1 MVSWCFHILGAITSF
16 KATKA
21 SEFTIEFDK
30 AQPET
35 ATIAITKGGAAVDG
49 KLTWNEGRTSAV
61 FAGTANFAN
70 GEYTATV
77 TNGTASV
84 TANATVEDEKV
95 DEIVITS
102 PTALTSED
110 NTSAYIYYDVFNQ
123 YKESIR
129 SSTSINWTISS
140 SKKYTVDKSTGR
152 ITVTKEKDKNDKA
165 NTFNYGETI
174 YLVGVNVKSG
184 KSVTASVTVGM
195 AQAIDTIEMVG
206 FVNKNNKTKIE
217 PSLPK
222 NFAKNTYYLV
232 YTAKDQNGNPLES
245 EKYDSSKIT
254 FISDAPLLMESSIK
268 EAGDVYSIDGKEYSS
283 VLVNPGNYVD
293 KGGEVNIT
301 AVSNKTGKRTTKNFQ
316 VGANGILQSLVL
328 DVPNTTIADGDG
340 TVNNE
345 RVKIPFVAK
354 DTEGRTVTNYDTI
367 IRSSNAVTLN
377 AGDNTTL
384 EIVEENDG
392 TAGIY
397 WHDSIS
403 ATSFDNT
410 SASDDVDRSILLSSI
425 VVGGEANNVML
436 SVQDMRRPVAIKSI
450 KLNDDNNNAIVNGNT
465 ANIDFYSSDNN
476 VAPVRYIDQYGAD
489 LLPEKAAAFFNMAK
503 AGTGFNGD
511 KYAITVKTTSA
522 DKENLFNKNS
532 DNKNEAN
539 TASGSAILTTDG
551 NLGFTASLNNTDRAS
566 VTVKYSIAVKEKGS
580 DDFSDTSK
588 VKNETYTVIHQDEI
602 KNNLSMTVAGSKY
615 KIKTLLSNR
624 ANGNDLAKEEYTN
637 IATACAI
644 DETDDQGNK
653 VNEGYVDNDGNL
665 LIPISSKGKEKA
677 WTDDRIIKVTGTTR
691 DGITLSV
698 PEDAIEENE
707 KDSDIIVSK
716 TGSWKVVSGVKKDH
730 LKWYE
735 LYDVNTA
742 KSTRISATKNLVVDV
757 YEVPVKAKVK
767 VSDEMVVP
775 ASIKFTQNS
784 GILNNSTVVNPST
797 NVKSDNFDEKT
808 GKIKNAINIG
818 NLISVPDTTL
828 PLNVI
833 VYDQYGREITES
845 DYDFDVS
852 YKVSDIKESTSD
864 MTYMANSFVVNK
876 NNTSD
881 MTISGA
887 EIGDTYKLTASI
899 DGFNVGAVLDVTV
912 GSDKAARQSTDKD
925 GDTDEIFRKN
935 VLGMNR

>member
-1 MVSWCFHILGAITSF
+1 MWCFHILGAITSF

-377 AGDNTTL
+377 AGDNTKL

-403 ATSFDNT
+403 ATAFDNT

-436 SVQDMRRPVAIKSI
+436 SVSDMRRPVAIKSI
-450 KLNDDNNNAIVNGNT
+450 KLNDDNNNAIINGNT
-465 ANIDFYSSDNN
+465 ANIDFYNKDNN
-476 VAPVRYIDQYGAD
+476 AAPVRYIDQYGAD
-489 LLPEKAAAFFNMAK
+489 LLPEKAAAFFDMAK

-511 KYAITVKTTSA
+511 KYAIAVKTTSA

-532 DNKNEAN
+532 ANKNEAD

-551 NLGFTASLNNTDRAS
+551 NLGFTASLNNDKRTS
-566 VTVKYSIAVKEKGS
+566 VTVKYSIAVQEKGS
-580 DDFSDTSK
+580 GDFSDTSK
-588 VKNETYTVIHQDEI
+588 VKNETYTIVHENEI
-602 KNNLSMTVAGSKY
+602 KDNLSMTVAGSKY

-644 DETDDQGNK
+644 DETDEDGNK

-665 LIPISSKGKEKA
+665 LIPISRKGKEKA

-698 PEDAIEENE
+698 PKNEIKEAEKSDVMVRDA
-707 KDSDIIVSK
+707 D
-716 TGSWKVVSGVKKDH
+716 GGKVVAGVKKGN

-742 KSTRISATKNLVVDV
+742 KSTRISATKNLAVEV
-757 YEVPVKAKVK
+757 YNTPVKAKVK

-775 ASIKFTQNS
+775 ASIKFTQNW

-797 NVKSDNFDEKT
+797 NVKSDNFDKDT
-808 GKIKNAINIG
+808 GKIKDATNIIK
-818 NLISVPDTTL
+818 LISVPDTTGD
-828 PLNVI
+828 LNVI
-833 VYDQYGREITES
+833 VYDQFGREITTS
-845 DYDFDVS
+845 DYDFSVS
-852 YKVSDIKESTSD
+852 FKVSDIKESTSD
-864 MTYMANSFVVNK
+864 MTYMANSFAVNK

-887 EIGDTYKLTASI
+887 EIGDTYKLTASV

-912 GSDKAARQSTDKD
+912 GSDKAAKQSTNKD
-925 GDTDEIFRKN
+925 DDTDEIFRKN